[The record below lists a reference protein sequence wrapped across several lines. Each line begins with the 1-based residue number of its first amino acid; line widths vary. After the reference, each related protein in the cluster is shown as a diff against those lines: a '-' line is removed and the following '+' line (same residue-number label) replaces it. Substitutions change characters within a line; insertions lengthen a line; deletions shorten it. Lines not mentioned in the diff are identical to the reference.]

1 MHSLFPE
8 FERIDQNTL
17 FVIGN
22 GFDLA
27 SGIKSSY
34 YDFKQWLILNKRDQL
49 INLMDIFFS
58 NQREIWGDIEKALGE
73 YDEDSILEF
82 CKPDE
87 EFDYDH
93 PTRSVAAI
101 EDSPDWIFRPVLDEL
116 IEAFTEWVN
125 SIDITVADKLLDLP
139 SCSKYLTFNYTV

>member
-49 INLMDIFFS
+49 INLMNIFF
-58 NQREIWGDIEKALGE
+58 Q
-73 YDEDSILEF
+73 
-82 CKPDE
+82 
-87 EFDYDH
+87 
-93 PTRSVAAI
+93 
-101 EDSPDWIFRPVLDEL
+101 
-116 IEAFTEWVN
+116 
-125 SIDITVADKLLDLP
+125 
-139 SCSKYLTFNYTV
+139 

>member
-58 NQREIWGDIEKALGE
+58 NQREIWGDIEKRLVNMMRIVFLSSASRMKNLIMI
-73 YDEDSILEF
+73 IL
-82 CKPDE
+82 
-87 EFDYDH
+87 H
-93 PTRSVAAI
+93 VR
-101 EDSPDWIFRPVLDEL
+101 LQQ
-116 IEAFTEWVN
+116 
-125 SIDITVADKLLDLP
+125 
-139 SCSKYLTFNYTV
+139 

>member
-8 FERIDQNTL
+8 LERVDQNTL

-34 YDFKQWLILNKRDQL
+34 YNFKQWLILNKRHQL

-58 NQREIWGDIEKALGE
+58 NKRDVWGTLK
-73 YDEDSILEF
+73 
-82 CKPDE
+82 
-87 EFDYDH
+87 
-93 PTRSVAAI
+93 
-101 EDSPDWIFRPVLDEL
+101 
-116 IEAFTEWVN
+116 
-125 SIDITVADKLLDLP
+125 KLLANMMKIVFLNFANRMN
-139 SCSKYLTFNYTV
+139 SLIMIILHVQLLQ

>member
-8 FERIDQNTL
+8 LERVDQNTL

-34 YDFKQWLILNKRDQL
+34 YNFKQWLILNKRHQL

-58 NQREIWGDIEKALGE
+58 NKRDVWKSHA
-73 YDEDSILEF
+73 
-82 CKPDE
+82 
-87 EFDYDH
+87 
-93 PTRSVAAI
+93 T
-101 EDSPDWIFRPVLDEL
+101 
-116 IEAFTEWVN
+116 
-125 SIDITVADKLLDLP
+125 
-139 SCSKYLTFNYTV
+139 LTPLAKQDCPPLATI